1 VLGESIRLRSSGIGV
16 RYIERFPVK
25 GAVVMTTIVDVAR
38 MANVSVSTV
47 SHVMNGTKKVSDGTR
62 LRVEN
67 AIRTS
72 NFTPHPVARSLRSGR
87 TKSIGLI
94 ASDTGQYIF
103 GQMIAEV
110 ERGTRRA
117 GQTLLLANSDEDR
130 EQEKKVVQT
139 LLDHRVDGMI
149 IAPVAD
155 SDPEIFER
163 CAAAGC
169 PVVVIDRTSEPG
181 FDQVGIDNR
190 SAMSS
195 LTKHLIDIGHTD
207 IALIAGDLGVWTI
220 QERIVGFR
228 QALQDAAVPSLHG
241 EVIPTERGLVDGQSE
256 IEILLQREPRPT
268 AIIASSGLLTLGALR
283 AFRSQNLSVPEDIA
297 FVSFDGVMNSEFFE
311 PKLTCFIHPVE
322 RIGQEAISLLQRR
335 LADPQAPAETVQVPG
350 ALFHGTSC
358 GCDGTVPLILE
369 VSSSSD

>member
-1 VLGESIRLRSSGIGV
+1 
-16 RYIERFPVK
+16 
-25 GAVVMTTIVDVAR
+25 MTTIVDVAR

-47 SHVMNGTKKVSDGTR
+47 SHVMNGTKKVSDETR

-67 AIRTS
+67 AIRAS
-72 NFTPHPVARSLRSGR
+72 NFTPHQVARSLRSGR
-87 TKSIGLI
+87 TKSIGLV

-103 GQMIAEV
+103 GQMIAEI

-149 IAPVAD
+149 IAPVSD
-155 SDPEIFER
+155 SDPDIFER

-228 QALQDAAVPSLHG
+228 HAFESAGLPVLPDSIVPSA
-241 EVIPTERGLVDGQSE
+241 RGLVDGRPE
-256 IEILLQREPRPT
+256 IEAVLQRERRPT

-283 AFRSQNLSVPEDIA
+283 AFHAQNLTVPGDIA

-311 PKLTCFIHPVE
+311 PKLTCFLHPVE
-322 RIGQEAISLLQRR
+322 DIGREAITLLQRR

-358 GCDGTVPLILE
+358 GCDGTVPLVLE
-369 VSSSSD
+369 ISAQGD